1 MFLCSL
7 NEVQEVP
14 SLEAFKMGK
23 HAIHL
28 HSTGVTQVSTTFDS
42 EPHHSPHPLHLINPS
57 SSLLRALQER
67 HTAQPQLYCQSIKI
81 SMLNLIIVALL
92 LQLRTKNI
100 NTTNNSM
107 NAQTTDK
114 ANDKD
119 MFRGILSTFMSI
131 LYINKYL
138 HKSWTKLW
146 DSYLYSEK
154 NRLCFSEKTE
164 DKPLLEPAKSLNML
178 RNHSR

>member
-81 SMLNLIIVALL
+81 F
-92 LQLRTKNI
+92 
-100 NTTNNSM
+100 
-107 NAQTTDK
+107 NAQSHHSCFAPTTE
-114 ANDKD
+114 
-119 MFRGILSTFMSI
+119 
-131 LYINKYL
+131 NKE
-138 HKSWTKLW
+138 HK
-146 DSYLYSEK
+146 Y
-154 NRLCFSEKTE
+154 
-164 DKPLLEPAKSLNML
+164 
-178 RNHSR
+178 H